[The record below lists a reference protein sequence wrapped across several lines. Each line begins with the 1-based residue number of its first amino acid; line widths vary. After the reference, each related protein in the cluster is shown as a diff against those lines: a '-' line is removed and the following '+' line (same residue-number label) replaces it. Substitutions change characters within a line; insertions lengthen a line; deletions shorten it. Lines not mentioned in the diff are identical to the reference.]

1 MQVNR
6 VMGNYFGVNKYLN
19 QKPEEGQ
26 NQPNFGRAKVHQL
39 VIRATEAEKEKLY
52 KVLSQAWRE
61 TRNGFIKRQMPKDG
75 IWAKGAIVN
84 SLDINRLDHFRKR
97 YVKAY
102 VEVSDSQNPENLKKE
117 EIRGIIRRTFTKDYG
132 RVLYRQDEYPNGDLL
147 TTIILKQS
155 CFRNQECETTWL
167 EKFENG
173 IYQRPE
179 IIRDEVRKGT
189 MYMTPV
195 PSDILKED

>member
-6 VMGNYFGVNKYLN
+6 VMGNYFGVNNYLN

-39 VIRATEAEKEKLY
+39 VIRATDAEKKKLY

-132 RVLYRQDEYPNGDLL
+132 RTLYRQDEYPNGDLL
-147 TTIILKQS
+147 TTVILKQS
-155 CFRNQECETTWL
+155 CFRNEERETTYL

-173 IYQRPE
+173 IYQQPE

-195 PSDILKED
+195 PSEILKED